1 MLSQD
6 HSGAVLRTDCR
17 EVKGK
22 SRGPTR
28 KLLRS
33 PDRIWRWLDHSGGGQ
48 GGEKGLISGYISK
61 VEPTVFAKRS
71 DRGCEKEGGVKGDST
86 YFGLSNWNDGI
97 A

>member
-17 EVKGK
+17 EAKGK

-28 KLLRS
+28 KLLQS
-33 PDRIWRWLDHSGGGQ
+33 P
-48 GGEKGLISGYISK
+48 
-61 VEPTVFAKRS
+61 RS

>member
-1 MLSQD
+1 MKRGENLDPTQGCHRRD
-6 HSGAVLRTDCR
+6 AWCPDR
-17 EVKGK
+17 E
-22 SRGPTR
+22 
-28 KLLRS
+28 LLRS